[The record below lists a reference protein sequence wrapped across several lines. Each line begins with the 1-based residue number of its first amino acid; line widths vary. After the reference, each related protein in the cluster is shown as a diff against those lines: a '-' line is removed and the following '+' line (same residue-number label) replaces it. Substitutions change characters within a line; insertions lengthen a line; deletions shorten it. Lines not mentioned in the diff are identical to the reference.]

1 MTRYKR
7 CDGGGRRGSWEERSR
22 SGTGTVGGG
31 TGGGADRRAR
41 ATETGGG
48 VRGPYGTLAWGSRDG
63 LSSGARGSRRC
74 RVAQVP
80 GSRTGRGHQLHLRGG
95 GPRSY
100 PWEPPAREH
109 VSRLSPNPSL
119 SEPSPFFPAFPPR
132 PAPGRYRVTAH
143 LRPHASELGLRSPR
157 RPLWDTTLAR
167 VATGGAV
174 RAPGGARWLSSHP
187 IPHPLDMTPSEAA
200 LPAVLAESDGRGGHL
215 VPRHGSAPPRF
226 ASASFCDC
234 V

>member
-1 MTRYKR
+1 MAGGKRLDAVEASASAHSSCRSRDAKGVTVSGRVTRYMR
-7 CDGGGRRGSWEERSR
+7 CDGRGRRGSWEERAR

-48 VRGPYGTLAWGSRDG
+48 GRGPYGTLAWGSRDG

-100 PWEPPAREH
+100 PWEPPALD
-109 VSRLSPNPSL
+109 SYPS
-119 SEPSPFFPAFPPR
+119 R
-132 PAPGRYRVTAH
+132 PAATTASKPPCGPAGP
-143 LRPHASELGLRSPR
+143 LRQENRAGCVAGCPR
-157 RPLWDTTLAR
+157 
-167 VATGGAV
+167 
-174 RAPGGARWLSSHP
+174 
-187 IPHPLDMTPSEAA
+187 DMTPSWAA
-200 LPAVLAESDGRGGHL
+200 LTDVMTVIWCRNAAMRRPSPASSGLAS
-215 VPRHGSAPPRF
+215 
-226 ASASFCDC
+226 
-234 V
+234 